1 MAVCRNI
8 IGQKELTMIDTHTHI
23 YGEEFEDDRTA
34 VIARA
39 LEAGVN
45 VLLLPN
51 INEASWEPM
60 LQLCKAHPGVCFP
73 MIGLHPTDLP
83 DNPTPLLDRMEQ
95 ALENPNH
102 PYVAIGEVGIDL
114 YWDDTR
120 ATDQVIALQRQ
131 AELAIRFNLPLIIH
145 SRSAHRLLVDT
156 LLPYA
161 DKLPGGIFHC
171 FGGTAEE
178 AEELL
183 TAFPRFVLGIG
194 GVVTFKKSTLPE
206 VLKTQVPLSRI
217 VLETDAPYLAPTPH
231 RGKRN
236 EPTYVTLVAQK
247 LAEIYDVSPSE
258 VDRITT
264 ATARKIFPKLS
275 ESIKLQ

>member
-1 MAVCRNI
+1 
-8 IGQKELTMIDTHTHI
+8 MIDTHTHI
-23 YGEEFEDDRTA
+23 YGEEFDEDRSA
-34 VIARA
+34 VVTRA

-45 VLLLPN
+45 MLLLPN
-51 INEASWEPM
+51 IAADSWQPM
-60 LQLCKAHPGVCFP
+60 LDLCTAHPGVCFP
-73 MIGLHPTDLP
+73 MLGLHPTDLP
-83 DNPTPLLDRMEQ
+83 DHPAELLDRMEQ
-95 ALENPNH
+95 ALAAPDH

-114 YWDDTR
+114 YWDDSR
-120 ATDQVIALQRQ
+120 AAEQVEALKRQ
-131 AELAIRFNLPLIIH
+131 AEWAIRFDLPLVIH

-161 DKLPGGIFHC
+161 DRLLGGIFHC

-183 TAFPRFVLGIG
+183 ARFPRFVLGIG

-206 VLKTQVPLSRI
+206 VLLQKVPLSRI

-236 EPTYVTLVAQK
+236 EPAYLPLVAQK
-247 LAEIYDVSPSE
+247 LAEIYGVTAAE
-258 VDRITT
+258 VAEVTT
-264 ATARKIFPKLS
+264 ATALSVFPRLSDPLKEAYNSRKYFIHS
-275 ESIKLQ
+275 

>member
-23 YGEEFEDDRTA
+23 YGEEFEEDRTA

-60 LQLCKAHPGVCFP
+60 LQLCAAHPGVCYP

-95 ALENPNH
+95 ALENPAH

-120 ATDQVIALQRQ
+120 ATDQVLALQRQ
-131 AELAIRFNLPLIIH
+131 AEWAIRFNLPLIIH

-183 TAFPRFVLGIG
+183 TVFPRFVLGIG

-236 EPTYVTLVAQK
+236 EPAYVTLVVQK
-247 LAEIYDVSPSE
+247 LAEIYEVSPSE
-258 VDRITT
+258 VDRITA

>member
-1 MAVCRNI
+1 M
-8 IGQKELTMIDTHTHI
+8 
-23 YGEEFEDDRTA
+23 
-34 VIARA
+34 
-39 LEAGVN
+39 
-45 VLLLPN
+45 
-51 INEASWEPM
+51 
-60 LQLCKAHPGVCFP
+60 
-73 MIGLHPTDLP
+73 
-83 DNPTPLLDRMEQ
+83 
-95 ALENPNH
+95 
-102 PYVAIGEVGIDL
+102 
-114 YWDDTR
+114 
-120 ATDQVIALQRQ
+120 IALQRQ

-236 EPTYVTLVAQK
+236 EPAYVILVVQK
-247 LAEIYDVSPSE
+247 LAEIYEVSPSE

-264 ATARKIFPKLS
+264 ATARKILPKLS

>member
-1 MAVCRNI
+1 
-8 IGQKELTMIDTHTHI
+8 MIDTHTHI
-23 YGEEFEDDRTA
+23 YGEEFEEDRTG
-34 VIARA
+34 VVHRA
-39 LEAGVN
+39 LEAGVTT
-45 VLLLPN
+45 LLLPN
-51 INEASWEPM
+51 IDESSWEPM
-60 LQLCKAHPGVCFP
+60 LQLCQAHPGVCFP

-83 DNPTPLLDRMEQ
+83 ADPTPQLDRMEQ
-95 ALENPNH
+95 TLENPAH

-120 ATDQVIALQRQ
+120 ASEQVLALQRQ
-131 AELAIRFNLPLIIH
+131 AEWAIRFNLPLIIH
-145 SRSAHRLLVDT
+145 SRAAHRLLVDT

-161 DKLPGGIFHC
+161 DKLPSGIFHC

-183 TAFPRFVLGIG
+183 TAFPHFVLGIG

-206 VLKTQVPLSRI
+206 VLKAKVPLSRI

-236 EPTYVTLVAQK
+236 EPAYLPLVAQK
-247 LAEIYDVSPSE
+247 LAEIYDVSPAE
-258 VDRITT
+258 VERMTT
-264 ATARKIFPKLS
+264 ETTLRIFPKLKD
-275 ESIKLQ
+275 SIIFNL

>member
-34 VIARA
+34 VVARA

-60 LQLCKAHPGVCFP
+60 LQLCAAHPGVCFP

-131 AELAIRFNLPLIIH
+131 AEWAIRFNLPLIIH

-236 EPTYVTLVAQK
+236 EPAYVILVVQK
-247 LAEIYDVSPSE
+247 LAEIYEVSPSE

-264 ATARKIFPKLS
+264 ATARKILPKLS

>member
-1 MAVCRNI
+1 MAVCRNTF
-8 IGQKELTMIDTHTHI
+8 GQKELIMIDTHTHI
-23 YGEEFEDDRTA
+23 YGEEFEEDRTG
-34 VIARA
+34 VVHRA
-39 LEAGVN
+39 LETGVS

-51 INEASWEPM
+51 IAEDSWEPM
-60 LQLCKAHPGVCFP
+60 LQLCNAHPGVCFP
-73 MIGLHPTDLP
+73 MLGLHPTDLP
-83 DNPTPLLDRMEQ
+83 ENPQPLLDRMEQ
-95 ALENPNH
+95 ALENPEH

-120 ATDQVIALQRQ
+120 ASEQVVALQRQ
-131 AELAIRFNLPLIIH
+131 AEWAIRFNLPLIIH
-145 SRSAHRLLVDT
+145 SRAAHRLLVDT
-156 LLPYA
+156 LLPFA

-183 TAFPRFVLGIG
+183 TTFPRFVLGIG

-206 VLKTQVPLSRI
+206 VLKTTVPLSHI

-236 EPTYVTLVAQK
+236 EPAYLTLVAQK
-247 LAEIYDVSPSE
+247 LAEIYDVSTAE
-258 VDRITT
+258 VERVTT
-264 ATARKIFPKLS
+264 ETALRIFPKL
-275 ESIKLQ
+275 KDATN